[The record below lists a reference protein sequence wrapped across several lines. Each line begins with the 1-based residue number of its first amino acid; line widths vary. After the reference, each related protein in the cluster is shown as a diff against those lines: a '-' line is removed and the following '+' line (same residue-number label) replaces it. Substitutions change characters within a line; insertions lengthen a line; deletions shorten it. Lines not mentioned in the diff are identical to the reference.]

1 MSMYGEALAGE
12 FPEGIRAYVQYGD
25 SVSVLAGLLST
36 YGAVS
41 TMRILSCWEAFSGSA
56 PVHRDDHLH
65 GVEVRPIKWAV
76 HFETIKS
83 MLIRSKV
90 SNFDE
95 TGTDVNGKTIWVHN
109 SSTSDLTYQ
118 TISTKRGQI
127 GMEGNG
133 VLTKFG
139 GIAVHDCW
147 SPYWKYDD
155 ITHAVC
161 NGHLLRELTGVE
173 QYSPGH
179 MWAPGFKTLLR
190 SMKKARDKA
199 VVKGKTELQLL
210 PPS

>member
-1 MSMYGEALAGE
+1 
-12 FPEGIRAYVQYGD
+12 
-25 SVSVLAGLLST
+25 
-36 YGAVS
+36 
-41 TMRILSCWEAFSGSA
+41 
-56 PVHRDDHLH
+56 
-65 GVEVRPIKWAV
+65 
-76 HFETIKS
+76 
-83 MLIRSKV
+83 
-90 SNFDE
+90 
-95 TGTDVNGKTIWVHN
+95 
-109 SSTSDLTYQ
+109 
-118 TISTKRGQI
+118 
-127 GMEGNG
+127 MEGNG

-199 VVKGKTELQLL
+199 VVKGKTELSYYHLHKFAQSMTGL
-210 PPS
+210 